1 MGKDNIISE
10 SGLEFFGLIS
20 ASVSHDIKNI
30 LAIINEKAGLIDDF
44 ILMSEKGSPL
54 KPERIKIIIENI
66 TKQVQRANDILSN
79 ISKFAHSVDNYVNI
93 VELNEILD
101 LVIKLSDRLIAM
113 RNVSLEIKHTEDMV
127 NIRTSPFFLKNLIW
141 LCLDFALNAAGSG
154 KTIGIKAI
162 RLEKTAKIQFTQLDD
177 LEGVSM
183 MFPTERESVLL
194 DILHADLT
202 TDQQAKELV
211 ITLPGDINSLV

>member
-1 MGKDNIISE
+1 MSKYNIISE

-54 KPERIKIIIENI
+54 NPERIKIIIENI
-66 TKQVQRANDILSN
+66 TKQVQRANGIVNN
-79 ISKFAHSVDNYVNI
+79 INKFAHSVDNYVKI
-93 VELNEILD
+93 VELNEILN
-101 LVIKLSDRLIAM
+101 LVIKLSSRLIAM
-113 RNVSLEIKHTEDMV
+113 RNVNLEIRHTEEMV

-141 LCLDFALNAAGSG
+141 LCLDFALNAAGSS
-154 KTIGIKAI
+154 KTIGINTI
-162 RLEKTAKIQFTQLDD
+162 RLEKTAKIQFNQLDN
-177 LEGVSM
+177 LTNVSM
-183 MFPTERESVLL
+183 TFPTEKETALL
-194 DILHADLT
+194 NILHADLT
-202 TDQQAKELV
+202 TDQQAKELL

>member
-1 MGKDNIISE
+1 MSKYNIISE

-54 KPERIKIIIENI
+54 NPERIKIIIENI
-66 TKQVQRANDILSN
+66 TKQVQRANGIVNN
-79 ISKFAHSVDNYVNI
+79 INKFAHSVDNYVKI
-93 VELNEILD
+93 VELNEILN
-101 LVIKLSDRLIAM
+101 LVIKLSSRLIAM
-113 RNVSLEIKHTEDMV
+113 RNVNLEIRHTEEMV

-141 LCLDFALNAAGSG
+141 LCLDFALNAAGSS
-154 KTIGIKAI
+154 KTIGINAI
-162 RLEKTAKIQFTQLDD
+162 RLEKTAKIQFNQLDN
-177 LEGVSM
+177 LTNVSM
-183 MFPTERESVLL
+183 TFPTEKETALL
-194 DILHADLT
+194 NILHADLT
-202 TDQQAKELV
+202 TDQQAKELL

>member
-1 MGKDNIISE
+1 MSKYNIISE

-54 KPERIKIIIENI
+54 NPERIKIIIENI
-66 TKQVQRANDILSN
+66 TKQVQRANGIVNN
-79 ISKFAHSVDNYVNI
+79 INKFAHSVDNYVKI
-93 VELNEILD
+93 VELNEILN
-101 LVIKLSDRLIAM
+101 LVIKLSSRLIAM
-113 RNVSLEIKHTEDMV
+113 RNVNLEIRHTEEMV

-141 LCLDFALNAAGSG
+141 LCLDFALNAAGSS
-154 KTIGIKAI
+154 KTIGINAI
-162 RLEKTAKIQFTQLDD
+162 RLEKTAKIQFNQLDN
-177 LEGVSM
+177 LTSVSM
-183 MFPTERESVLL
+183 TFPTEKETALL
-194 DILHADLT
+194 NILHADLT
-202 TDQQAKELV
+202 TDQQAKELL

>member
-1 MGKDNIISE
+1 MSKYNIISE

-54 KPERIKIIIENI
+54 NPERIKIIIENI
-66 TKQVQRANDILSN
+66 TKQVQRANGIVNN
-79 ISKFAHSVDNYVNI
+79 INKFAHSVDNYVEI
-93 VELNEILD
+93 VELNEILN
-101 LVIKLSDRLIAM
+101 LVIKLSSRLIAM
-113 RNVSLEIKHTEDMV
+113 RNVNLEIRHTEEMV

-141 LCLDFALNAAGSG
+141 LCLDFALNAAGSS
-154 KTIGIKAI
+154 KTIGINAI
-162 RLEKTAKIQFTQLDD
+162 RLEKTAKIQFNQLDN
-177 LEGVSM
+177 LTSVSM
-183 MFPTERESVLL
+183 TFPTEKETALL
-194 DILHADLT
+194 NILHADLT
-202 TDQQAKELV
+202 TDQQAKELL